1 MPYIDSEKVDE
12 KTRVKLEALIEKS
25 YLGYWRKKR
34 LFDIFFATIILLGS
48 LPLMIII
55 AIVICI
61 DDPSAGPF
69 FKQKRVGRHGEEF
82 YMYKFR
88 TMRPNAE
95 ALLEQLKEK
104 NEMDGPVFKIKED
117 PRITYVLR
125 WWLLCFTDY

>member
-1 MPYIDSEKVDE
+1 MPYIESEKVDE

-25 YLGYWRKKR
+25 YSGYWRKKR
-34 LFDIFFATIILLGS
+34 LFDIFFATIILLGF

-55 AIVICI
+55 AIVICV

-69 FKQKRVGRHGEEF
+69 FKQKRVGRDGKEF

-88 TMRPNAE
+88 TMLPNAE

-104 NEMDGPVFKIKED
+104 NEMDGPVFKI
-117 PRITYVLR
+117 
-125 WWLLCFTDY
+125 

>member
-34 LFDIFFATIILLGS
+34 LFDIFFATIILLGF

-69 FKQKRVGRHGEEF
+69 FKQKEWDD
-82 YMYKFR
+82 M
-88 TMRPNAE
+88 
-95 ALLEQLKEK
+95 EK
-104 NEMDGPVFKIKED
+104 NFICINSVQC
-117 PRITYVLR
+117 VLMQKH
-125 WWLLCFTDY
+125 F